1 MKNKKAICCI
11 TKYGPLSNFIFLL
24 LLLISI
30 SQLSYGRRRRCQEE
44 KMTEGQ
50 IVQKVLSNYTKM
62 LPEAEDA
69 VIVNVELHI
78 QDMGSLNELTS
89 DFEIDIL
96 FTQLW
101 EDSSLSFTNYSNCL
115 GNITMEHKY
124 LASIWTPNTCLVNSK
139 KTAVHSSP
147 TENIMFIL
155 YDNGTVWINHR
166 LSVKAP
172 CSFELRSFP
181 FDCQSCTLSFES
193 YSHNNAEVSLNWMQD
208 AITLLRSNQ
217 LPDFDMINFKTYK
230 HVVEYPNG
238 LWDQLKV
245 RFFFKRRYG
254 FYILQAYVPTYLTII
269 VSWVSFCMEPKAL
282 PARTT
287 VGISSLLAL
296 TFQFGNIL
304 KNLPRASYVKAIDV
318 WMLGCIT
325 FVFSSMIELALVC
338 YITRCQSSNNKKD
351 RKEKYNNL
359 ACDRYKYCS
368 DRRKEYGYGNGI
380 DNLPGSIRYRCSTSH
395 LNGQNEY
402 GNGNLPGDDI
412 KNENLYAISR
422 NKSGRT
428 SFLTAHEGCC
438 SKDTTDHQQSLSYP
452 RIGNNTGGHYPC
464 NDSPTKALLNGNEYY
479 CLRKDSPSLLQRLPC
494 EEGENLTFRYP
505 LQQGNN
511 NINNKNYGSRRKK
524 RIRCR
529 LDGIE
534 PESIDKL
541 SIVCFPLAFT
551 LFNLI
556 YWWHYL
562 GRNIDDNVA
571 NE

>member
-1 MKNKKAICCI
+1 MSI
-11 TKYGPLSNFIFLL
+11 TTQIVS
-24 LLLISI
+24 
-30 SQLSYGRRRRCQEE
+30 RRRRCQEE
-44 KMTEGQ
+44 TLTEGQ

-124 LASIWTPNTCLVNSK
+124 LSSIWTPNTCLVNSK

-172 CSFELRSFP
+172 CTFELRSFP
-181 FDCQSCTLSFES
+181 FDCQSCVLSFES

-208 AITLLRSNQ
+208 AITLLNSNQ
-217 LPDFDMINFKTYK
+217 LPDFDMVNFKTYK
-230 HVVEYPNG
+230 RIMEYPNG
-238 LWDQLKV
+238 LWDQLRVK
-245 RFFFKRRYG
+245 FFFKRRYG
-254 FYILQAYVPTYLTII
+254 FYILQAYIPTYLTII

-338 YITRCQSSNNKKD
+338 YITRCQSSSLKKE
-351 RKEKYNNL
+351 RKEKNDSL
-359 ACDRYKYCS
+359 LGERYKYNSS
-368 DRRKEYGYGNGI
+368 DRRKDTITGSLLENNSNNNIRCRNSISNHNGYGNGSLPNDGI
-380 DNLPGSIRYRCSTSH
+380 NKNNDNLYKIPRT
-395 LNGQNEY
+395 
-402 GNGNLPGDDI
+402 
-412 KNENLYAISR
+412 
-422 NKSGRT
+422 KSAKT
-428 SFLTAHEGCC
+428 SFLTAHESCC
-438 SKDTTDHQQSLSYP
+438 GRNLSEYNNGNTLSYP
-452 RIGNNTGGHYPC
+452 RMCTSENIPFIRS
-464 NDSPTKALLNGNEYY
+464 DSPTKALIGAQLSNNSGNGYFISH
-479 CLRKDSPSLLQRLPC
+479 KDSPSLLQRLPC
-494 EEGENLTFRYP
+494 DDGEGLSLHYP
-505 LQQGNN
+505 LQSG
-511 NINNKNYGSRRKK
+511 INKNYGCRRK
-524 RIRCR
+524 RRTGCR
-529 LDGIE
+529 LNRIE

-562 GRNIDDNVA
+562 GRNIDEGMA
-571 NE
+571 NQ

>member
-1 MKNKKAICCI
+1 M
-11 TKYGPLSNFIFLL
+11 TKCGPLSNFIFLL

-30 SQLSYGRRRRCQEE
+30 SQVTYGRRKRCQEE
-44 KMTEGQ
+44 SMTEGQ

-101 EDSSLSFTNYSNCL
+101 EDSSLSFTNYSKCL

-124 LASIWTPNTCLVNSK
+124 LNSIWTPNTCLVNSK

-155 YDNGTVWINHR
+155 YNNGTVWINHR

-338 YITRCQSSNNKKD
+338 YITRCQSSNSNKRD
-351 RKEKYNNL
+351 SRKEKYRFN
-359 ACDRYKYCS
+359 S
-368 DRRKEYGYGNGI
+368 DRRKEYYYGTLI
-380 DNLPGSIRYRCSTSH
+380 DNIPGSLRYRCSISH
-395 LNGQNEY
+395 IQGQNGY
-402 GNGNLPGDDI
+402 GNGNLSGDCGR
-412 KNENLYAISR
+412 NENLYAVSR
-422 NKSGRT
+422 NKSGKT
-428 SFLTAHEGCC
+428 SFITAQEGCC
-438 SKDTTDHQQSLSYP
+438 SKDIEQKHSLSYP
-452 RIGNNTGGHYPC
+452 RVGTSDNGHYARS
-464 NDSPTKALLNGNEYY
+464 DSPTKALLCGNEDP
-479 CLRKDSPSLLQRLPC
+479 LSRKDSTSLLQRLPC
-494 EEGENLTFRYP
+494 EEGENISFRYP
-505 LQQGNN
+505 VQSGNSADN
-511 NINNKNYGSRRKK
+511 DKNYGLRRKK
-524 RIRCR
+524 RSRCR
-529 LDGIE
+529 LDRIE

-562 GRNIDDNVA
+562 GRNIDESVA